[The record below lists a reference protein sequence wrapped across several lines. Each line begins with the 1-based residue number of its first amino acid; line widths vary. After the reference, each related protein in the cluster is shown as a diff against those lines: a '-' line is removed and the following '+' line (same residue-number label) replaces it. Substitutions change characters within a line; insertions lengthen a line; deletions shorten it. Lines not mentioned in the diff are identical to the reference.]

1 MLSQDNRPTKLP
13 PTYLAG
19 ISVDFI
25 HETSQFTRWQ
35 HHNHYIGGKPKK
47 NILLNESA
55 KMILGCLHG
64 TVCMIIVCHLS
75 YQDSE
80 AIVHMKQNAI
90 LPTEQQYNH
99 NATETL
105 IIDN

>member
-1 MLSQDNRPTKLP
+1 MLSLDNRSTKLP

-25 HETSQFTRWQ
+25 HDTSQFTRWE
-35 HHNHYIGGKPKK
+35 HRYHYIDGKLLKK
-47 NILLNESA
+47 HSSQRKCSNDDMVSA
-55 KMILGCLHG
+55 WRML
-64 TVCMIIVCHLS
+64 IVCHLS
-75 YQDSE
+75 YQDCE
-80 AIVHMKQNAI
+80 AIVYMKHNFI
-90 LPTEQQYNH
+90 NTTEQQYNH

>member
-1 MLSQDNRPTKLP
+1 
-13 PTYLAG
+13 
-19 ISVDFI
+19 
-25 HETSQFTRWQ
+25 
-35 HHNHYIGGKPKK
+35 
-47 NILLNESA
+47 
-55 KMILGCLHG
+55 MILYCLHG
-64 TVCMIIVCHLS
+64 KMCMLIVCHLS

-90 LPTEQQYNH
+90 IPTEQQHSH

>member
-1 MLSQDNRPTKLP
+1 MSQDNGSTKLP

-19 ISVDFI
+19 ISLYFI

-35 HHNHYIGGKPKK
+35 HRNHYIGGKLKE
-47 NILLNESA
+47 NILLNGNA
-55 KMILGCLHG
+55 IMILQCLHG
-64 TVCMIIVCHLS
+64 KVRMLIVCHLS

-90 LPTEQQYNH
+90 IPTEQQYSH

-105 IIDN
+105 VIDN